1 MGCIIKT
8 TKIAEGNMK
17 SAHYLDKIIMH
28 TKQGVERLVHETKTD
43 PGHHLNQILNQM
55 HMPSTHFSA
64 ALKGPNLAVIGEVK
78 RRSPTCG
85 EIERIHDP
93 AELALKYCQ
102 GGASAISVLTDAKS
116 FGGSLIDMSQVTH
129 AIELQYPN
137 VSVLRKDFIIHPL
150 QLAEA
155 VSAGANAVLLIVHAV
170 GKNLIFLLQEAKRLG
185 LEVLT
190 EVHDLA
196 DLELALEAEA
206 PIIGINHRNLTTFEI
221 DLSISAT
228 LRPLIPPHIITVAE
242 SGIHQPM
249 QAKQMRELGFDAILV
264 GEALVRSKDPSK
276 LIQLM
281 RGENNES

>member
-1 MGCIIKT
+1 MGSIIKT
-8 TKIAEGNMK
+8 TKIAKGNMK
-17 SAHYLDKIIMH
+17 SANYLDKIIIH
-28 TKQGVERLVHETKTD
+28 KKQEVERLMNETKID
-43 PGHHLNQILNQM
+43 PEHHLNKILNQI
-55 HMPSTHFSA
+55 HKPCAHFSA
-64 ALKGPNLAVIGEVK
+64 ALKGPNLAIIGEVK

-85 EIERIHDP
+85 EIERINDP

-116 FGGSLIDMSQVTH
+116 FGGSLLDMSQVTH
-129 AIELQYPN
+129 ALDLQYPN
-137 VSVLRKDFIIHPL
+137 VSVLRKDFILHPL

-155 VSAGANAVLLIVHAV
+155 VSAGANAVLLIVHTV
-170 GKNLIFLLQEAKRLG
+170 GKNLTFLLQEARRLG

-221 DLSISAT
+221 DLSISAI

-276 LIQLM
+276 LIKLM
-281 RGENNES
+281 RGENDES

>member
-1 MGCIIKT
+1 MDRIIKK
-8 TKIAEGNMK
+8 TKITEGIMK
-17 SAHYLDKIIMH
+17 SASYLDNIILYK
-28 TKQGVERLVHETKTD
+28 KQEVDRLIHETKDT
-43 PGHHLNQILNQM
+43 PEHNLNQILNQI
-55 HMPSTHFSA
+55 HTPNSHFSN

-78 RRSPTCG
+78 KRSPSLG
-85 EIERIHDP
+85 EIGQIDNP

-116 FGGSLIDMSQVTH
+116 FGGSLSDMNQVKQ
-129 AIELQYPN
+129 AIKGQYPH
-137 VSVLRKDFIIHPL
+137 VSILRKDFIIHPL

-155 VSAGANAVLLIVHAV
+155 VYAGANAVLLIVHAV
-170 GKNLIFLLQEAKRLG
+170 GKNLTFLLQEAKRLG

-221 DLSISAT
+221 DLGVSAI
-228 LRPLIPPHIITVAE
+228 LRPLIPSHIITVAE
-242 SGIHQPM
+242 SGIHQPH
-249 QAKQMRELGFDAILV
+249 QAQQMRELGFDAILV

-276 LIQLM
+276 LIKLM
-281 RGENNES
+281 RGKNDES

>member
-1 MGCIIKT
+1 MGSAIKT
-8 TKIAEGNMK
+8 TKIAEGTMK
-17 SAHYLDKIIMH
+17 SANYLDKIIIH
-28 TKQGVERLVHETKTD
+28 KKQEVERLVDETKID
-43 PGHHLNQILNQM
+43 PEHHLNKILSRI

-64 ALKGPNLAVIGEVK
+64 ALKGPNLAIIGEVK

-85 EIERIHDP
+85 EMGRINDP

-116 FGGSLIDMSQVTH
+116 FGGSLFDMSEVTH
-129 AIELQYPN
+129 ALELQYPN

-155 VSAGANAVLLIVHAV
+155 VYAGANAVLLIVHAV
-170 GKNLIFLLQEAKRLG
+170 GKNLKFLMQEARRLG

-190 EVHDLA
+190 EVHDLT

-221 DLSISAT
+221 DLSISAI
-228 LRPLIPPHIITVAE
+228 LRPLLPSHIITVAE

-249 QAKQMRELGFDAILV
+249 QARQMRELGFDAILV
-264 GEALVRSKDPSK
+264 GEALVRSKDPST
-276 LIQLM
+276 LIKLM
-281 RGENNES
+281 RGENDES